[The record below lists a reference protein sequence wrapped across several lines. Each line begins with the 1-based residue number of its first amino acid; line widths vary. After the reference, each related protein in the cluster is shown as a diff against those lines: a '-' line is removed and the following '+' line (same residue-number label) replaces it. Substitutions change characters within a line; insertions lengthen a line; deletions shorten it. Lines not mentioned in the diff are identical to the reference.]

1 MCIDRQRPIN
11 GEGLLL
17 HTIEREEIV
26 GVVANIERSDRLLQT
41 ITRVLSPFR
50 DICHITLESA

>member
-17 HTIEREEIV
+17 HTIEEIV